1 MEKRRLFRIIKLKT
15 LVLCHGD
22 IDSKGIKWLSEA
34 LKSNQSL
41 TTLSLCQSFIGS
53 EGINWLSE
61 GLKINNSLTNLT
73 LYKTSIG
80 LEGEVQRLSE
90 ALKINRSLTYLSL
103 RYNKID
109 GEGCKWLS
117 EALKVNQSLTSLD
130 LQQNKISSEGC
141 RRLSESL
148 KVNISLIN
156 LDIYGNVI
164 MGEGYN
170 WLSEALKINQSLT
183 ILNID
188 LYAFDIPGSVWFLI
202 HQLIDDNKKRK
213 AMMAYQLITLQV
225 ILLPTNRGFF
235 SPLPNEIMQTIVYH
249 LGYPDYLVSF
259 NQLTRIYKRA
269 IQRGSLLDP
278 KNVSQRQRYRK
289 FVKAILSNGMGG
301 DDAK

>member
-1 MEKRRLFRIIKLKT
+1 MEKHRLFSIIKLKT
-15 LVLCHGD
+15 LDLRHGN

-41 TTLSLCQSFIGS
+41 TTLCLCQSFIGS

-61 GLKINNSLTNLT
+61 GLKINDSLTNLT

-80 LEGEVQRLSE
+80 LEGEVQWLSE

-130 LQQNKISSEGC
+130 LQQNYISSEGC
-141 RRLSESL
+141 RKLSESL
-148 KVNISLIN
+148 KVNVSLVN
-156 LDIYGNVI
+156 LDLYGNVI
-164 MGEGYN
+164 TAEGYN
-170 WLSEALKINQSLT
+170 WLSEALKVNQSLT
-183 ILNID
+183 TLNID

-202 HQLIDDNKKRK
+202 HQLIDNNKKRK
-213 AMMAYQLITLQV
+213 TMMARQLITLQV

-235 SPLPNEIMQTIVYH
+235 CPLPNEILQIIVYH

-259 NQLTRIYKRA
+259 NQVIRIYEMA
-269 IQRGSLLDP
+269 MQRGSLVEDLDP
-278 KNVSQRQRYRK
+278 KNVSQQQQK
-289 FVKAILSNGMGG
+289 FFKALFVKSDVLMQN
-301 DDAK
+301 